1 MLMLNGYLLNS
12 IVLYLKRSKPLLVV
26 MERQQ
31 LK

>member
-1 MLMLNGYLLNS
+1 MLMLNGYLLNF